1 MSMGLTVRTSFAAA
15 LFGTLLATTVPASAA
30 VQVGML
36 SCRSP
41 ETATYIVV
49 SARAF
54 DCVFTPSVGGPVQRY
69 QGVVHRIG
77 AQIGISGG
85 SAMGWAVFAA
95 TRHLGPGALNG
106 SYVGVS
112 GGAAVGIGGSANGLV
127 GGADN
132 AFTLQPISLE
142 GETGLNV
149 VATVTGLELQGSRPV
164 RHHRRHRR

>member
-1 MSMGLTVRTSFAAA
+1 MSIGLTVRTRFAAA
-15 LFGTLLATTVPASAA
+15 LFGAVVATTAPASAA

-54 DCVFTPSVGGPVQRY
+54 DCVFTPSAGGPVQRY

-77 AQIGISGG
+77 AQIGISGDT
-85 SAMGWAVFAA
+85 AMGWAVFAA
-95 TRHLGPGALNG
+95 TRHLGPGALDG
-106 SYVGVS
+106 SYVGLT

-149 VATVTGLELQGSRPV
+149 VATVTGLDLQGARPV

>member
-1 MSMGLTVRTSFAAA
+1 MSIGFTVRSTFAAA
-15 LFGTLLATTVPASAA
+15 SVCALFAMTAPAHAA

-41 ETATYIVV
+41 ETEAYVVV

-54 DCVFTPSVGGPVQRY
+54 DCVFTPSSGGAAQRY
-69 QGVVHRIG
+69 QGVVHRVG

-95 TRHLGPGALNG
+95 TRHIGPGALDG

-149 VATVTGLELQGSRPV
+149 VATVTGLDLQGARPV
-164 RHHRRHRR
+164 RHHRRYHH